1 MKVTDLHLDEETI
14 KFSETLNTDI
24 WNNDELKPQVY
35 KKLMEIA
42 DAFIEYLDLDL
53 NIVDIQFT
61 GSMANYNFNED
72 SDIDLH
78 IIADF
83 EEFGINYDIIS
94 NYFNAKKSLFNQN
107 HNITIY
113 GHPVELYVEDK
124 NQPSQSKGKYSLKF
138 DKWLIKPQKITQ
150 EVEDVIDS
158 PKYLEY
164 IERFNAIVSSDYNAQ
179 EANDLLDELY
189 NIRKEGL
196 NKEGELSEDN
206 LIFKSL
212 RSNGILK
219 YLRQY
224 INDNYDKS
232 LSLTESAIKLNGLN
246 RIAGIYNIND
256 RTHKELPKGKWHNLT
271 DKDYE
276 NGLVRYGIQDMFNE
290 RTCYI
295 TAADKGYAIKTYKF
309 IKSKYDHLLIDQYEL
324 EFLTDNGSM
333 FIKLDSD
340 GHQIFENKDVQHY
353 DSQSI
358 KKIIEEDFK
367 KDKDYREIAKKLIKA
382 TKKAINNKD
391 TQLLNSSSD
400 IYLNMTDE
408 FNKIDDIFK
417 NSGKEFYIRF
427 CQGSESFSHMSA
439 DNDLRKM
446 VSFPILPVKPLR
458 DFMIDLLMKNSKEYF
473 SIKEKYENTD
483 DYSLEVQRLFL
494 KLALKYIKKHSKHY
508 FEYDESLFHEFI
520 HMIDF
525 LRHTPTFKSK
535 EQKFN
540 TKKDYEDYHNSPTE
554 QNAYYQETVHLFDD
568 WIIELN
574 RNNENTF
581 TFDENDFTDFYN
593 EFKRQYRGNYDYL
606 NIKNKNRLRKRAYQ
620 YWKNTFKNKD

>member
-1 MKVTDLHLDEETI
+1 MKVNDLHLDEDTI
-14 KFSETLNTDI
+14 KFSDVLNTDI
-24 WNNDELKPQVY
+24 WVNEELKPQVY

-61 GSMANYNFNED
+61 GSMANYNFNKD

-83 EEFGINYDIIS
+83 EDFGINYDIIS

-124 NQPSQSKGKYSLKF
+124 NYPSQSKGKYSLKF

-150 EVEDVIDS
+150 EVEDVIDT

-164 IERFNAIVSSDYNAQ
+164 IEKFNAIVSSDYNAQ

-206 LIFKSL
+206 LIFKAL

-232 LSLTESAIKLNGLN
+232 LSLTESTTKLNGFN

-256 RTHKELPKGKWHNLT
+256 RTYKELPKGEWHNLT
-271 DKDYE
+271 DEDYE
-276 NGLVRYGIQDMFNE
+276 KGLVRYGIQDMFNE

-309 IKSKYDHLLIDQYEL
+309 IKSKYNHLNIDQYEL

-333 FIKLDSD
+333 FIKLDNN
-340 GHQIFENKDVQHY
+340 GHQIFENDNVQHY
-353 DSQSI
+353 DSESI
-358 KKIIEEDFK
+358 KKIIEEDYK
-367 KDKDYREIAKKLIKA
+367 KDKEYRDIAKQMVDIV
-382 TKKAINNKD
+382 KKAVNNKD
-391 TQLLNSSSD
+391 TQLLNSSED
-400 IYLNMTDE
+400 VYLNVTDE
-408 FNKIDDIFK
+408 FNEIDDMFK

-427 CQGSESFSHMSA
+427 CKGSEDYTVLTANKGLMK
-439 DNDLRKM
+439 LI
-446 VSFPILPVKPLR
+446 SFPILPHMELFDFMTYLFKKNKVKPP
-458 DFMIDLLMKNSKEYF
+458 FKNNTEMNKE
-473 SIKEKYENTD
+473 
-483 DYSLEVQRLFL
+483 FL
-494 KLALKYIKKHSKHY
+494 KLVLKYIKKHTKNIFDNPDY
-508 FEYDESLFHEFI
+508 LVHEFI
-520 HMIDF
+520 HILDD
-525 LRHTPTFKSK
+525 LRYSPTANILHQDIKS
-535 EQKFN
+535 E
-540 TKKDYEDYHNSPTE
+540 KDVINYHNSPNE
-554 QNAYYQETVHLFDD
+554 YNAFYQETMYAFDN
-568 WIIELN
+568 WVNELN
-574 RNNENTF
+574 KSDEYLWE
-581 TFDENDFTDFYN
+581 FDVDDFNDFYN
-593 EFKRQYRGNYDYL
+593 EFKRQYRGHYDRL
-606 NIKNKNRLRKRAYQ
+606 NTKYRNKLRKRAYQ
-620 YWKNTFKNKD
+620 YWKNTFKKED